1 MAGASAATG
10 VIAPTAGP
18 SISADATQWSGPL
31 PPNTG
36 SLAAGDSFAFTYTYS
51 AAATGNFNF
60 TARASGTDANS
71 GQAVQSVTGT
81 SNAVQVVSNL
91 PLLSAT
97 WISEIPSPATVGQ
110 DVTAVLQVKD

>member
-36 SLAAGDSFAFTYTYS
+36 SLAAGASFAFTYTYS

-60 TARASGTDANS
+60 TARASGTDINS
-71 GQAVQSVTGT
+71 GLAVQSGTGT
-81 SNAVQVVSNL
+81 SNAGPAV
-91 PLLSAT
+91 PHTPGLSAT
-97 WISEIPSPATVGQ
+97 WISAIPNPAPINQ
-110 DVTAVLQVKD
+110 S